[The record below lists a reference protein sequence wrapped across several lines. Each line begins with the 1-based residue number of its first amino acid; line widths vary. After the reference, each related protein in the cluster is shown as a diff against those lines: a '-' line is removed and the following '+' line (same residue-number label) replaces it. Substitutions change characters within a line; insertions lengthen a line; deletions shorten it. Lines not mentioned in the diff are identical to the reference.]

1 MLGKVAGA
9 VLGSRVATAKTDNPI
24 AGAVIGMATVAL
36 ARRFLP
42 ARVAMLGA
50 TIAGAYLTKKWAE
63 REARYEETKAARA
76 ASGAAGIADPYASST
91 METPVIGETPVTGP
105 TPDPV
110 PAPRKR
116 KPRRDPVGNDA
127 LDVRP

>member
-9 VLGSRVATAKTDNPI
+9 VLGSRVGTAKTDNPI

-63 REARYEETKAARA
+63 REARYEEMKTARA
-76 ASGAAGIADPYASST
+76 ASGAAAIADPYASST
-91 METPVIGETPVTGP
+91 METPAVGP
-105 TPDPV
+105 QADPV
-110 PAPRKR
+110 PTARQR
-116 KPRRDPVGNDA
+116 TPRRDPVGNDA